1 MATHGE
7 QSTLGLIYLAILLD
21 VKVMKLL
28 LIIFLTENFT
38 DKGQLSQAITSGV
51 SLEFLFSFF
60 TKNHMQLNTSI
71 QRR

>member
-60 TKNHMQLNTSI
+60 TQNHMQLNTSI